1 MSEGWERVR
10 AANSKKHFVSSAT
23 SIASM
28 DSEACTPKGVRNL
41 VALDNY
47 KHCTP
52 NGVEFVACCAHP
64 ALAKAASRV
73 KHDSVAVDHFSSV
86 LSQTGGDN

>member
-1 MSEGWERVR
+1 MFIDCRPINLCTPLGVPG
-10 AANSKKHFVSSAT
+10 
-23 SIASM
+23 
-28 DSEACTPKGVRNL
+28 TPKGVRNL